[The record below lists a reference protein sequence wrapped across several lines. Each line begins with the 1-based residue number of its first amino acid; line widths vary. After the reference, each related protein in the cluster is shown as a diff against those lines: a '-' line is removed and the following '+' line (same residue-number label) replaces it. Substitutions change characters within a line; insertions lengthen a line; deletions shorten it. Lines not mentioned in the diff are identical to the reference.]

1 MSSSITSCLLDATD
15 ETYENTVVWS
25 NQQIFNRL
33 EFQFEMLYTGPELKN
48 ERLNYVYAFKVGI
61 VTGDVFVQVYN
72 YQGGIVE

>member
-1 MSSSITSCLLDATD
+1 
-15 ETYENTVVWS
+15 
-25 NQQIFNRL
+25 
-33 EFQFEMLYTGPELKN
+33 MLYTGPELKN